1 MSASI
6 YSMNNGAEVAHQF
19 GNSRAVQ
26 GKGGWR
32 CEIKKDGVWVA
43 RSNRWIGIVQ
53 KVKSALAE

>member
-6 YSMNNGAEVAHQF
+6 YSMNNGTEVAHQF
-19 GNSRAVQ
+19 GNSRAIQ
-26 GKGGWR
+26 SKGGWR
-32 CEIKKDGVWVA
+32 CEIKKDGVWFA